1 MKAGDLRHRII
12 IQQLAEAENDM
23 GDIVQVWTD
32 FATVRASVEP
42 LTGREY
48 LSAQQVTS
56 ETSGRIRMRY
66 KAGVM
71 ATMRVLFGGRTYR
84 ILSVINPEE
93 RNIELELMTKVWE

>member
-1 MKAGDLRHRII
+1 MKAGDLRHRIT
-12 IQQLAEAENDM
+12 IQQLAEGENDM

-32 FATVRASVEP
+32 FATVWASVEP

-48 LSAQQVTS
+48 LSAQQVS
-56 ETSGRIRMRY
+56 AETSGRIRMRY
-66 KAGVM
+66 RAGVM